1 MSDVRQ
7 ERLNLVMPFYDKSI
21 SAKARAIFTS
31 VILIGTGV
39 LAYSAYETFTGD
51 ISWLFLALATVVSGV
66 FPVRLPFITGK
77 NNSLTITVSDIF
89 IFTGILLYSPEVA
102 VMLSVLDGSL
112 AAVRADRTRRPYRV
126 LFNLSQLAISTL
138 LVGHVFYALVGT
150 KPPLEPSLVES
161 VTLFLDL
168 GLCALLHFFL
178 NSGAVSFAVALAT
191 GQRVGRVFSENLLW
205 ASLTN
210 VAGAAGAAIIFLNF
224 QSTPFFAFAVTVP
237 IILVIYYAYKM
248 NLKRIDQARQHLDEL
263 DDLYHATITSLAMAI
278 DAKEHSSY
286 GNIQRVRAMTMELA
300 ECLDI
305 EDGETLKG
313 LRAAALLRDIGK
325 LAIPEY
331 ILNKPGKLT
340 EVEAAKVRNHPTVGA
355 DILETVPFPY
365 PVVPFVRHH
374 HERWDGSGYP
384 AGLSG
389 DQIPL
394 GARLLAVVD
403 CYFGLR
409 SDRPFRPKL
418 SRELALN
425 FIKQE
430 SAKAFDPVI
439 VDAFLDN
446 IDRLERAADEA
457 EESPLPTLERAG
469 LVSTGSL
476 VDRRR
481 IEKTVFHDIAST
493 HKEMQAVYEIS
504 QNIGRSLSVKETLAY
519 LTARIKRFVPYS
531 ACAVFLSSAEEDRLL
546 PHHVTGMFKDVLEGV
561 EVKLGEGV
569 TGWVAAHNQAL
580 MNVSPELDFPH
591 VEALRQAFQSCLA
604 VPLSVETSVVGVITL
619 YSNAPENYREQ
630 HLRLM
635 EAIAPYS
642 AAAISNAVIYEETQ
656 EDAYTDPLTGLPNIR
671 YFNVFIGEELKRA
684 KRIGYPVTIL
694 MMDLDG
700 FKAVND
706 RYGHKNGD
714 FLLIEVGRLLRT
726 HLRKSDTCLRYGG
739 DEFLAVLPG
748 LDGTL
753 GRQAAQRIQSAFEGR
768 PLVNVDGENVGVGIS
783 IGVATFPGDGL
794 EPDELVARADR
805 EMYRNKV
812 ERAERDTG
820 SGSVVAFGR
829 KADHR

>member
-1 MSDVRQ
+1 
-7 ERLNLVMPFYDKSI
+7 MPFYDKTINS
-21 SAKARAIFTS
+21 KARAIFTS
-31 VILIGTGV
+31 VILIGTAILV
-39 LAYSAYETFTGD
+39 YSALRAFHGD
-51 ISWLFLALATVVSGV
+51 ISWLFLALATVVSGI

-89 IFTGILLYSPEVA
+89 IFTGILLYSPEAA

-126 LFNLSQLAISTL
+126 LFNLSQLAISTW
-138 LVGHVFYALVGT
+138 LVGHVFYALVSAH
-150 KPPLEPSLVES
+150 PPLQPHLVES

-178 NSGAVSFAVALAT
+178 NSGSVSVAVSLAT

-224 QSTPFFAFAVTVP
+224 ESTPFFAFAVTVP

-248 NLKRIDQARQHLDEL
+248 NLKRIDQARKHLDEL

-286 GNIQRVRAMTMELA
+286 GNIQRVRAMTMALA

-305 EDGETLKG
+305 DDEQTLKG

-340 EVEAAKVRNHPTVGA
+340 EPEAAKVRNHPTVGA

-384 AGLSG
+384 AGLRG
-389 DQIPL
+389 EQIAL
-394 GARLLAVVD
+394 GARILAVVD
-403 CYFGLR
+403 CFFGLR

-418 SRELALN
+418 SRELARN
-425 FIKQE
+425 FIKQD
-430 SAKAFDPVI
+430 SGKAFDPHI
-439 VDAFLDN
+439 VEVF
-446 IDRLERAADEA
+446 LERINELEKAADDAEA
-457 EESPLPTLERAG
+457 SMLPALEKAG
-469 LVSTGSL
+469 LLSPGTL

-481 IEKTVFHDIAST
+481 IQKTVFHDIAST
-493 HKEMQAVYEIS
+493 HREMQAVYEIS
-504 QNIGRSLSVKETLAY
+504 QNIGRSLNVNETLAY
-519 LTARIKRFVPYS
+519 LAARIKRFVPYS
-531 ACAVFLSSAEEDRLL
+531 ACAVFWSSAEEDRLI

-591 VEALRQAFQSCLA
+591 VEALRQAFQRCLA
-604 VPLSVETSVVGVITL
+604 VPLSVETSFVGVITL
-619 YSNAPENYREQ
+619 
-630 HLRLM
+630 
-635 EAIAPYS
+635 
-642 AAAISNAVIYEETQ
+642 
-656 EDAYTDPLTGLPNIR
+656 
-671 YFNVFIGEELKRA
+671 
-684 KRIGYPVTIL
+684 
-694 MMDLDG
+694 
-700 FKAVND
+700 
-706 RYGHKNGD
+706 
-714 FLLIEVGRLLRT
+714 
-726 HLRKSDTCLRYGG
+726 
-739 DEFLAVLPG
+739 
-748 LDGTL
+748 
-753 GRQAAQRIQSAFEGR
+753 
-768 PLVNVDGENVGVGIS
+768 
-783 IGVATFPGDGL
+783 
-794 EPDELVARADR
+794 
-805 EMYRNKV
+805 
-812 ERAERDTG
+812 
-820 SGSVVAFGR
+820 
-829 KADHR
+829 